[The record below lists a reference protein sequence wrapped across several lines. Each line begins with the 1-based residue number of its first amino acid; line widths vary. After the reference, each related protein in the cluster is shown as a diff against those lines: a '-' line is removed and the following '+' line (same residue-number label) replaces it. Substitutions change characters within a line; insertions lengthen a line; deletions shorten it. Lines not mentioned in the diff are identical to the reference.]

1 MNREFVYKA
10 LKEAICEYRK
20 RQMAVPEI
28 LIRAETWEG
37 FTKNPAI
44 EDSEEVFDADDL
56 SRLFL
61 LMSGFPY

>member
-1 MNREFVYKA
+1 MNREFVCKA
-10 LKEAICEYRK
+10 IKEAIYEYRK
-20 RQMAVPEI
+20 RQMPVPEV

-37 FTKNPAI
+37 FTKNPTI
-44 EDSEEVFDADDL
+44 KDSEEVFDPDDL